1 MNENVRYLG
10 KIECFGAC
18 RMVLVNDCSIV
29 TSAAIAIEMKVSL
42 RAFLFLHDF
51 GMVMG
56 RMSTILWYDTV
67 TGNSFGT
74 GIFFHENVLL
84 SA

>member
-1 MNENVRYLG
+1 MNENVQYQG
-10 KIECFGAC
+10 KIDSFGAC
-18 RMVLVNDCSIV
+18 RMVLVNGCSIV

-56 RMSTILWYDTV
+56 RMSTVLWFNTV
-67 TGNSFGT
+67 IGNSFGT
-74 GIFFHENVLL
+74 GIF
-84 SA
+84 S

>member
-1 MNENVRYLG
+1 MNENVQYQG
-10 KIECFGAC
+10 KIDSVGAC
-18 RMVLVNDCSIV
+18 RMVLVNDCSSIV

-56 RMSTILWYDTV
+56 RMSTVLWFNTV
-67 TGNSFGT
+67 IGNSFGT
-74 GIFFHENVLL
+74 GIF
-84 SA
+84 S

>member
-1 MNENVRYLG
+1 MNENVQYLG
-10 KIECFGAC
+10 KIDSSGAC

-56 RMSTILWYDTV
+56 RMSTVLWFNTV
-67 TGNSFGT
+67 IGNSFGT
-74 GIFFHENVLL
+74 GIF
-84 SA
+84 S